1 MAFLRRQSLRR
12 QSKPRSGA
20 SAVEFAV
27 VAPVFFLVVLGI
39 IEFGR
44 MVMVQQVITNAAREG
59 ARIAVLDGST
69 TVKVTQ
75 RVNDYLS
82 AARLAGATI
91 NVSPSPPSSAKYDEP
106 VSVEVRIPFSAV
118 SALARPFMSKAT
130 VLTANSV
137 MRRETVE

>member
-1 MAFLRRQSLRR
+1 MALLRRQ
-12 QSKPRSGA
+12 PGTRSGA

-82 AARLAGATI
+82 AARLSGATI
-91 NVSPSPPSSAKYDEP
+91 NVSPSPPSSAKYDEQ

>member
-1 MAFLRRQSLRR
+1 MVLARRQPGS
-12 QSKPRSGA
+12 RSGA

>member
-1 MAFLRRQSLRR
+1 MGLLRRQSR
-12 QSKPRSGA
+12 SRSGA

-59 ARIAVLDGST
+59 ARIAVLDDST
-69 TVKVTQ
+69 TAKVTQ

-91 NVSPSPPSSAKYDEP
+91 NVSPSPPSSAKYDQP
-106 VSVEVRIPFSAV
+106 VSVEVRLPFSEV
-118 SALARPFMSKAT
+118 SLLSRPFFSKAT